1 MQVNFCFDGSQ
12 LLGTAGA
19 IKKALPLLGESFFV
33 LYGDSYL
40 LCDYQKIQRNFEQSG
55 RLGLMT
61 IFRNE
66 GLWDQSNVEF
76 TNGKI
81 CDYNKKNNTP
91 RMNHIDYGLGVFQKN
106 AFSSV
111 PDGRPQDLAQVY
123 QDLLRKGE
131 LAAYEVPDRF
141 YEIGSLPGLEELR
154 RFLASRS
161 NAESEKLL

>member
-1 MQVNFCFDGSQ
+1 
-12 LLGTAGA
+12 
-19 IKKALPLLGESFFV
+19 
-33 LYGDSYL
+33 
-40 LCDYQKIQRNFEQSG
+40 
-55 RLGLMT
+55 
-61 IFRNE
+61 
-66 GLWDQSNVEF
+66 
-76 TNGKI
+76 
-81 CDYNKKNNTP
+81 
-91 RMNHIDYGLGVFQKN
+91 MNHIDYGLGVFQKN